1 MKLLIPADGDS
12 PDSLV
17 ARRFGNAAWY
27 FLIDSDSFAWTA
39 LRCTR
44 DSGSIFRWAY
54 EAGAKRV
61 VVGHPDPRLMASCRA
76 FGFECSRARSISVR
90 DAAEKFASGALHA
103 ITIPQTGLPITGWV
117 PWRPFVSMNVPRP
130 ASPRWWTTVTP
141 PRRHHHLQQLAGRGH

>member
-27 FLIDSDSFAWTA
+27 FLVDSDSFAWTA
-39 LRCTR
+39 LCRSR
-44 DSGSIFRWAY
+44 DIGSIFRWAH

-61 VVGHPDPRLMASCRA
+61 VVGHPGPRLMASCRA
-76 FGFECSRARSISVR
+76 FGFECSRAPAISVR
-90 DAAEKFASGALHA
+90 DAAERFASGALHA
-103 ITIPQTGLPITGWV
+103 ITIPQTGLPIRGWV
-117 PWRPFVSMNVPRP
+117 PWQPFVSLNVPRL
-130 ASPRWWTTVTP
+130 ASPKWWTTVTP